1 MFNMTNQKILIKKLY
16 NSLIKDNK
24 VDISPLTYISEY
36 DDNKN
41 EIRIF
46 ISNPKNISY
55 NTYVIEEF
63 FNEKVTFFTDFIPSN
78 TGSGPS
84 SYWVLKQQIKF
95 YFDDTIKGDLYL
107 NDKDKESLS
116 NLTSNVNKFYFK
128 DFKSDVKSKFNG
140 ILTDGDGN
148 HIDITIQFL
157 NPYYD
162 NEPIESENN
171 LQDVLQSM
179 VENDFFMD
187 FIHRIYDDV
196 LTYVW
201 DDKFMTN
208 TDYMYVDFSIDYRD
222 PNGKMI
228 MY

>member
-55 NTYVIEEF
+55 NSYVIEEF
-63 FNEKVTFFTDFIPSN
+63 FNDKVTFFTDFIPSN
-78 TGSGPS
+78 IGPGPS
-84 SYWVLKQQIKF
+84 SYWELKQRIKF

-128 DFKSDVKSKFNG
+128 DFKSDIKSKFNG

-148 HIDITIQFL
+148 HIDISIQFL

-162 NEPIESENN
+162 TEPIESENN
-171 LQDVLQSM
+171 LEDVFQSM
-179 VENDFFMD
+179 VEDDSFMD
-187 FIHRIYDDV
+187 FTHRIYDDV
-196 LTYVW
+196 LTYIW
-201 DDKFMTN
+201 DDKFITN
-208 TDYMYVDFSIDYRD
+208 NDYMYVDFSIDYRG
-222 PNGKMI
+222 PNGKMV

>member
-63 FNEKVTFFTDFIPSN
+63 FNDKVTFFTEFIPSN
-78 TGSGPS
+78 IGPGPS
-84 SYWVLKQQIKF
+84 SYWELKQRIKF
-95 YFDDTIKGDLYL
+95 YFDDSIKGDLYL

-116 NLTSNVNKFYFK
+116 NLTSNVTKFYFK
-128 DFKSDVKSKFNG
+128 DFKSDIKSKFNG

-162 NEPIESENN
+162 NELIESEDN
-171 LQDVLQSM
+171 LEDVLQSM
-179 VENDFFMD
+179 VEDDYFMD
-187 FIHRIYDDV
+187 FTHRIYDDV

-208 TDYMYVDFSIDYRD
+208 TDYMYVDFRIDYRD
-222 PNGKMI
+222 PNGKNI
-228 MY
+228 IY

>member
-63 FNEKVTFFTDFIPSN
+63 FNDKVTFFTDFIPSN
-78 TGSGPS
+78 IGPGPS
-84 SYWVLKQQIKF
+84 SYWELKQQIKF

-148 HIDITIQFL
+148 HIDITIQLL

-228 MY
+228 IY

>member
-1 MFNMTNQKILIKKLY
+1 MFNMANQNILIKKLY

-36 DDNKN
+36 DENKN

-46 ISNPKNISY
+46 ISNPKNITY

-63 FNEKVTFFTDFIPSN
+63 FNDKVTFFTEFIPSN
-78 TGSGPS
+78 IGPGPS
-84 SYWVLKQQIKF
+84 SYWELKQQIKF
-95 YFDDTIKGDLYL
+95 YFDDSIKGDLYL

-116 NLTSNVNKFYFK
+116 NLTSNVTKFYFK
-128 DFKSDVKSKFNG
+128 DFKSDIKSKFNG

-162 NEPIESENN
+162 NEPIESEDN
-171 LQDVLQSM
+171 LEDVLQSM
-179 VENDFFMD
+179 VEDDYFMD
-187 FIHRIYDDV
+187 FTHRIYDDV

-208 TDYMYVDFSIDYRD
+208 TDYMYIDFSIDYRD
-222 PNGKMI
+222 QNGKMI

>member
-148 HIDITIQFL
+148 HIDITIQLL

-228 MY
+228 IY

>member
-55 NTYVIEEF
+55 NSYVIEEF
-63 FNEKVTFFTDFIPSN
+63 FNDKVTFFTDFIPSN
-78 TGSGPS
+78 IGPGPS
-84 SYWVLKQQIKF
+84 SYWELKQRIKF

-107 NDKDKESLS
+107 NNKDKESLS

-128 DFKSDVKSKFNG
+128 DFKSDIKSKFNG

-148 HIDITIQFL
+148 HIDISIQFL

-162 NEPIESENN
+162 TEPIESENN
-171 LQDVLQSM
+171 LEDVFQSM
-179 VENDFFMD
+179 VEDDSFMD
-187 FIHRIYDDV
+187 FTHRIYDDV
-196 LTYVW
+196 LTYIW
-201 DDKFMTN
+201 DDKFITN
-208 TDYMYVDFSIDYRD
+208 NDYMYVDFSIDYRG
-222 PNGKMI
+222 PNGKMV

>member
-228 MY
+228 IY

>member
-55 NTYVIEEF
+55 NSYVIEEF
-63 FNEKVTFFTDFIPSN
+63 FNDKVTFFTDFIPSN
-78 TGSGPS
+78 IGPGPS
-84 SYWVLKQQIKF
+84 SYWELKQRIKF

-107 NDKDKESLS
+107 NNKDTESLS

-128 DFKSDVKSKFNG
+128 DFKSDIKSKFNG

-148 HIDITIQFL
+148 HIDISIQFL

-162 NEPIESENN
+162 TEPIESENN
-171 LQDVLQSM
+171 LEDVFQSM
-179 VENDFFMD
+179 VEDDSFMD
-187 FIHRIYDDV
+187 FTHRIYDDV
-196 LTYVW
+196 LTYIW
-201 DDKFMTN
+201 DDKFITN
-208 TDYMYVDFSIDYRD
+208 NDYMYVDFSIDYRG
-222 PNGKMI
+222 PNGKMV